1 MNKVKY
7 EHLLASVLKPARY
20 INNELNSYGKT
31 PSNDRVNFCL
41 AFPDVY
47 EIGFS
52 HLGIK
57 ILYTILNNDA
67 DAVADRVYA
76 PWPDFGELL
85 IKENIPLF
93 GIESSVACSDFD
105 VIGFTL
111 QSELTFTNV
120 LYMLEL
126 ANIPLLNVDRN
137 EDNPII
143 LGGGPAGANPM
154 PLSIF
159 FDAILIGDGE
169 DAIIEI
175 KDALKKTKQKSRIE
189 KLSTL
194 AYIEGVYVPILHKKK
209 TIKIRKFMDFNNL
222 DKSHKNQL
230 IPWVQPTHYR
240 YVAEIMRGC
249 SKGCRFCFAGMFYRP
264 VRERDPKII
273 LEQLVKE
280 IGEYGWSEAALTSL
294 SSSDYSC
301 IKPLL
306 LDIYNN
312 IDKSS
317 LSLPSMRVDS
327 IDDEL
332 TKLMSAMRQTGLTL
346 APEAGSQRLRDIINK
361 NITEEDIFKSIQI
374 ALNNGWRLVK
384 LYFMIGLP
392 FENDDDIQGIIKLIE
407 DIIKIS
413 GKRLQINVAISPFV
427 PKPFTPFQWAKMDN
441 KETMLSKIYQIRNG
455 LKKYKFVK
463 VKYHEVDTSILE
475 CIIGRGDKTVGKLIH
490 KAYNYGAKFDG
501 WNEHFNY
508 RYWQTAID
516 DLNID
521 ISNYTDAIDLE
532 KTLPWDQINIEIT
545 KKFLLEE
552 WRKAKE
558 IQLTEDCR
566 DGVCTYC
573 GICDKE
579 VQPQYAPHKEIPSF
593 KIAVDEQSN
602 VPNIHYRVFF
612 SKLDRLRFVAHL
624 DTMRM
629 IHNILRA
636 VDLPV
641 VFSHG
646 YNIHPKAALGAP
658 LPLGVQ
664 GENEYFDFVLKEET
678 STEFIFAQF
687 AKVMPKQLKLKKVI
701 PIENKQMRAMD
712 YYQFEKISVLPP
724 DGYSET
730 FFNKTIEF
738 NKAEEW
744 SFTRIRKGKAKTGN
758 LKSIIHE
765 ISWDNNEL
773 TVIKKTVGASIFD
786 CLQHIYEI
794 ERDNTNYFV
803 IIRRELIH
811 EILLENLK

>member
-20 INNELNSYGKT
+20 INSELNSYGKI
-31 PSNDRVNFCL
+31 PSKNSINFCL

-57 ILYTILNNDA
+57 ILYTILNNEE

-85 IKENIPLF
+85 IRENIPLF
-93 GIESSVACSDFD
+93 GIESSIACSDFD

-111 QSELTFTNV
+111 QSELTFTNI

-126 ANIPLLNVDRN
+126 ANIPLLSSVRK
-137 EDNPII
+137 EDDPII

-159 FDAILIGDGE
+159 FDAFLIGDGE

-175 KDALKKTKQKSRIE
+175 KNALKKTKQKRRAD
-189 KLSTL
+189 KLVAL
-194 AYIEGVYVPILHKKK
+194 ANIKGVYVPTLHKD
-209 TIKIRKFMDFNNL
+209 KIINARKFMDFDNL

-230 IPWVQPTHYR
+230 IPWIQPTHYR

-264 VRERDPKII
+264 VRERDPKVI

-280 IGEYGWSEAALTSL
+280 IGNYGWSEAALTSL

-327 IDDEL
+327 IDDDL

-361 NITEEDIFKSIQI
+361 NITEDDIFKSIQI
-374 ALNNGWRLVK
+374 ALNNGWQLVK

-392 FENDDDIQGIIKLIE
+392 FENDDDIMGIIQLIE

-413 GKRLQINVAISPFV
+413 GKKLQINVAISPFV
-427 PKPFTPFQWAKMDN
+427 PKPFTPFQWAKMDD
-441 KETMLSKIYQIRNG
+441 KETMLAKIYTIRNG
-455 LKKYKFVK
+455 LKRYKFVR
-463 VKYHEVDTSILE
+463 VKYHEVDNSVLE
-475 CIIGRGDKTVGKLIH
+475 CIIGRGDKAVGKLIY
-490 KAYNYGAKFDG
+490 KAYKYGAKFDG

-521 ISNYTDAIDLE
+521 ITNYTNAINIDE
-532 KTLPWDQINIEIT
+532 KLPWDMIDIGIT
-545 KKFLLEE
+545 KKFLAED
-552 WRKAKE
+552 WQRAKKV
-558 IQLTEDCR
+558 QLTEDCR
-566 DGVCTYC
+566 TGACTFC
-573 GICDKE
+573 GICNKE
-579 VQPQYAPHKEIPSF
+579 IQPQYVPQKETPSF
-593 KIAVDEQSN
+593 EIAVDEQSN
-602 VPNIHYRVFF
+602 IPNIYYRVFF
-612 SKLDRLRFVAHL
+612 SKVGRLRFVAHL

-629 IHNILRA
+629 IHNILRS
-636 VDLPV
+636 VNLPV
-641 VFSHG
+641 VFTHG
-646 YNIHPKAALGAP
+646 YNVHPKAALGAP

-687 AKVMPKQLKLKKVI
+687 KEVMPKQLKLKKVI
-701 PIENKQMRAMD
+701 PIETKQMRAMD
-712 YYQFEKISVLPP
+712 YYEFEKISVIPP
-724 DGYSET
+724 IGYT
-730 FFNKTIEF
+730 KNFQQKTVEF
-738 NKAEEW
+738 NEADEW
-744 SFTRIRKGKAKTGN
+744 QFTRIRKGKAKTGD
-758 LKSIIHE
+758 LKSIIHN
-765 ISWDNNEL
+765 ISWNNTEL

-794 ERDNTNYFV
+794 ERDNTNDFE
-803 IIRRELIH
+803 IIRRKLIH
-811 EILLENLK
+811 EV

>member
-20 INNELNSYGKT
+20 INNELNSYGKI
-31 PSNDRVNFCL
+31 PSKDCVNFCL

-52 HLGIK
+52 HLGLK
-57 ILYTILNNDA
+57 ILYTILNNEE

-93 GIESSVACSDFD
+93 GIESSIAAKDFD

-111 QSELTFTNV
+111 QSELTFTNI

-126 ANIPLLNVDRN
+126 ANIPLLNIDRN
-137 EDNPII
+137 ESDPII

-159 FDAILIGDGE
+159 FDAFLIGDGE
-169 DAIIEI
+169 DAIYEI
-175 KDALKKTKQKSRIE
+175 KNTLKETKQKSRAE
-189 KLSTL
+189 KLSAL
-194 AYIEGVYVPILHKKK
+194 AKIKGIYVPTLHKEKK
-209 TIKIRKFMDFNNL
+209 IKARKFMDFNNL

-230 IPWVQPTHYR
+230 IPWIQPTHYR

-264 VRERDPKII
+264 VRERDPKVI

-280 IGEYGWSEAALTSL
+280 ISEYGWSEAALTSL

-327 IDDEL
+327 IDDDL

-361 NITEEDIFKSIQI
+361 NITEDDIFKSIQI
-374 ALNNGWRLVK
+374 AINNGWQLVK

-392 FENDDDIQGIIKLIE
+392 FENENDILGIIKLIE

-413 GKRLQINVAISPFV
+413 GKKLQINVAISPFV
-427 PKPFTPFQWAKMDN
+427 PKPFTPFQWAKMDD
-441 KETMLSKIYQIRNG
+441 KETLLSKIYKIRNG
-455 LKKYKFVK
+455 LKRYKFVR
-463 VKYHEVDTSILE
+463 VKYHEVDNSVLE

-490 KAYNYGAKFDG
+490 KAYEYGAKFDG

-516 DLNID
+516 ELKID
-521 ISNYTDAIDLE
+521 ITNYTDAIDIDE
-532 KTLPWDQINIEIT
+532 KLPWDQIDIGIT
-545 KKFLLEE
+545 KAFLAEDWE
-552 WRKAKE
+552 RAKE
-558 IQLTEDCR
+558 MQLTEDCR
-566 DGVCTYC
+566 DGTCTYC

-579 VQPQYAPHKEIPSF
+579 VQSQYVPHKETPAF
-593 KIAVDEQSN
+593 EIAVDEQSN
-602 VPNIHYRVFF
+602 IPNIHYRVFF
-612 SKLDRLRFVAHL
+612 SKLNRLRFVAHL

-636 VDLPV
+636 VNLPV

-646 YNIHPKAALGAP
+646 YNVHPKAALGAP

-678 STEFIFAQF
+678 STEFIFTQF
-687 AKVMPKQLKLKKVI
+687 DKVMPIQLKLKKVI

-712 YYQFEKISVLPP
+712 YYQFEKISVIPP
-724 DGYSET
+724 DEYANN
-730 FFNKTIEF
+730 FQQKTNEF
-738 NKAEEW
+738 NEAKEW
-744 SFTRIRKGKAKTGN
+744 QFTRIRKGKAKTGN
-758 LKSIIHE
+758 LKSIIHK
-765 ISWDNNEL
+765 INWNNTEL

-794 ERDNTNYFV
+794 ERDNTNDFE

-811 EILLENLK
+811 KL

>member
-1 MNKVKY
+1 MTKVKY

-20 INNELNSYGKT
+20 INNELNSYGKI
-31 PSNDRVNFCL
+31 PANDCVNFCL

-57 ILYTILNNDA
+57 ILYTILNNEQ
-67 DAVADRVYA
+67 DAVADRVYT
-76 PWPDFGELL
+76 PWPDFGKLL

-93 GIESSVACSDFD
+93 GIESSIACSDFD

-126 ANIPLLNVDRN
+126 ANISLLNVNRN
-137 EDNPII
+137 EDDPII

-189 KLSTL
+189 KLTAL
-194 AYIEGVYVPILHKKK
+194 ANIEGVYVPTLHKKK

-230 IPWVQPTHYR
+230 IPWIQPTHYR

-249 SKGCRFCFAGMFYRP
+249 SRGCRFCFAGMFYRP
-264 VRERDPKII
+264 VRERDPKVI

-280 IGEYGWSEAALTSL
+280 VGNYGWGEAALTSL

-327 IDDEL
+327 IDDDL

-361 NITEEDIFKSIQI
+361 NISEEDIFRSIQI
-374 ALNNGWRLVK
+374 ALKNGWQLVK

-392 FENDDDIQGIIKLIE
+392 FENEEDILGIVKLIE

-413 GKRLQINVAISPFV
+413 GKKLQINVAISPFV
-427 PKPFTPFQWAKMDN
+427 PKPFTPFQWAKMDDR
-441 KETMLSKIYQIRNG
+441 ETMLSKIYLIRNG
-455 LKKYKFVK
+455 LKKYKFVR

-475 CIIGRGDKTVGKLIH
+475 CIIGRGDKTVGKLIY
-490 KAYNYGAKFDG
+490 KAYEYGAKFDG
-501 WNEHFNY
+501 WNEYFNY

-521 ISNYTDAIDLE
+521 ISNYTNAIDLE

-552 WRKAKE
+552 WGKAKE
-558 IQLTEDCR
+558 VQLTEDCR
-566 DGVCTYC
+566 DGICTYC
-573 GICDKE
+573 GICDKGI
-579 VQPQYAPHKEIPSF
+579 QPQYAPHKEIPSF

-602 VPNIHYRVFF
+602 IPNIHYRVFF
-612 SKLDRLRFVAHL
+612 SKVGRLRFVAHL

-664 GENEYFDFVLKEET
+664 GENEYFDFVLKEVISNEQ
-678 STEFIFAQF
+678 IFVQF
-687 AKVMPKQLKLKKVI
+687 DKIMPKQFKLKKVI
-701 PIENKQMRAMD
+701 PIENKQMRAMN
-712 YYQFEKISVLPP
+712 YYEFEKISVITPNENAE
-724 DGYSET
+724 S
-730 FFNKTIEF
+730 FQQKTIEF
-738 NKAEEW
+738 KKAEEW
-744 SFTRIRKGKAKTGN
+744 PFTRIRKGKKKTGN
-758 LKSIIHE
+758 LKDIIQKIE
-765 ISWDNNEL
+765 WDNTEL
-773 TVIKKTVGASIFD
+773 TVTKKVVGASIFD
-786 CLQHIYEI
+786 CLQHIYKI
-794 ERDNTNYFV
+794 ERDKTNDFE

-811 EILLENLK
+811 KD

>member
-1 MNKVKY
+1 MKIVKY

-20 INNELNSYGKT
+20 INNELNSYNKIPDENT
-31 PSNDRVNFCL
+31 VNFCL

-57 ILYTILNNDA
+57 ILYTILNNEE

-85 IKENIPLF
+85 AKENIPLF

-111 QSELTFTNV
+111 QSELTFTNI
-120 LYMLEL
+120 LYMLDL
-126 ANIPLLNVDRN
+126 ANIPLLNTERN
-137 EDNPII
+137 ETNPII

-154 PLSIF
+154 PLSLF
-159 FDAILIGDGE
+159 FDAFLIGDGE
-169 DAIIEI
+169 DAILEI
-175 KDALKKTKQKSRIE
+175 KDAIKETKHKSRLD
-189 KLSTL
+189 KLKAL
-194 AYIEGVYVPILHKKK
+194 ACIDGLYVPTLHTEKV
-209 TIKIRKFMDFNNL
+209 IKARKFLDLNNL
-222 DKSHKNQL
+222 DKTHKNQL
-230 IPWVQPTHYR
+230 IPWIQPTHYR

-264 VRERDPKII
+264 VRERDPKVI

-280 IGEYGWSEAALTSL
+280 IGSYGWSEAALTSL

-327 IDDEL
+327 IDDDL

-361 NITEEDIFKSIQI
+361 NISEEDIFRSIQI
-374 ALNNGWRLVK
+374 ALKNGWQLVK

-392 FENDDDIQGIIKLIE
+392 FENEDDILGIVKLVE

-413 GKRLQINVAISPFV
+413 GKKLQINVAISPFV
-427 PKPFTPFQWAKMDN
+427 PKPFTPFQWAKMDD
-441 KETMLSKIYQIRNG
+441 KETILNKVYLIRNG
-455 LKKYKFVK
+455 LKKYKFVR
-463 VKYHEVDTSILE
+463 VKYHEVDNSVLE
-475 CIIGRGDKTVGKLIH
+475 CIIGRGDKLAGELIL
-490 KAYNYGAKFDG
+490 KAYKFGAKFDG
-501 WNEHFNY
+501 WNEHFKY

-516 DLNID
+516 ELELD
-521 ISNYTDAIDLE
+521 ISNYTKAFDTE
-532 KTLPWDQINIEIT
+532 QTLPWDQIDIGIT
-545 KKFLLEE
+545 KKFLKNDWQRAE
-552 WRKAKE
+552 A

-566 DGVCTYC
+566 TGDCTFC
-573 GICDKE
+573 GICGKE
-579 VQPQYAPHKEIPSF
+579 IQPQYVPQKATPAFEIHP
-593 KIAVDEQSN
+593 DEKSN
-602 VPNIHYRVFF
+602 DPNIHYRVFF
-612 SKLDRLRFVAHL
+612 SKVGRLRFVAHL

-636 VDLPV
+636 VNLPV

-646 YNIHPKAALGAP
+646 YNVHPKAALGAP

-664 GENEYFDFVLKEET
+664 GENEYFDFVLKELL
-678 STEFIFAQF
+678 STEYIFDQF
-687 AKVMPKQLKLKKVI
+687 SKIMPVQLKLKDVTLI
-701 PIENKQMRAMD
+701 SNKQMRAMN
-712 YYQFEKISVLPP
+712 YYEFEKISVIPP
-724 DGYSET
+724 EN
-730 FFNKTIEF
+730 FFNIFQQKTDEYE
-738 NKAEEW
+738 KAEEW
-744 SFTRIRKGKAKTGN
+744 QFTRIRKGKEKTGN
-758 LKSIIHE
+758 LKSIINKIE
-765 ISWDNNEL
+765 WKTGEL

-794 ERDNTNYFV
+794 ERDKTNEFE

-811 EILLENLK
+811 EV

>member
-1 MNKVKY
+1 MNKVNY

-20 INNELNSYGKT
+20 INSELNSYGKT
-31 PSNDRVNFCL
+31 PSDNCVNFCL

-52 HLGIK
+52 HLGLK
-57 ILYTILNNDA
+57 ILYTILNNEEDA
-67 DAVADRVYA
+67 IADRVYA

-85 IKENIPLF
+85 FKEKIPLF
-93 GIESSVACSDFD
+93 GIESSIACSDFD

-111 QSELTFTNV
+111 QSELTFTNI

-126 ANIPLLNVDRN
+126 ANIPLMNTDRKEN
-137 EDNPII
+137 DPII
-143 LGGGPAGANPM
+143 MGGGPAGANPM
-154 PLSIF
+154 PLSNF
-159 FDAILIGDGE
+159 FDAFLIGDGE

-175 KDALKKTKQKSRIE
+175 KDALKYTKRKSRKE
-189 KLSTL
+189 KLTAL
-194 AYIEGVYVPILHKKK
+194 GNIKGIYVPTLHKEK
-209 TIKIRKFMDFNNL
+209 TIKARKFLDFNNL

-230 IPWVQPTHYR
+230 VPWIQPTHYR
-240 YVAEIMRGC
+240 FVAEIMRGC

-264 VRERDPKII
+264 VRERDPKVI

-280 IGEYGWSEAALTSL
+280 IKSYGWSEAALTSL

-306 LDIYNN
+306 LDIYNS

-327 IDDEL
+327 IDDDL

-361 NITEEDIFKSIQI
+361 NITEEDIFRSIGI
-374 ALNNGWRLVK
+374 ALDNGWQLVK

-392 FENDDDIQGIIKLIE
+392 FENEADILGIVKLIE

-413 GKRLQINVAISPFV
+413 GKKLQINVAISPFV
-427 PKPFTPFQWAKMDN
+427 PKPFTPFQWVKMDD
-441 KETMLSKIYQIRNG
+441 KKMLLDKVYKVRNG

-463 VKYHEVDTSILE
+463 VKYHEVDNSVLE
-475 CIIGRGDKTVGKLIH
+475 CVIGRGDIAIGELIL
-490 KAYNYGAKFDG
+490 KAYKFGAKFDG

-508 RYWQTAID
+508 RFWQTAID
-516 DLNID
+516 ELNFD
-521 ISNYTDAIDLE
+521 ITNYTNEIDLE
-532 KTLPWDQINIEIT
+532 RTLPWDNIDIGIT
-545 KKFLLEE
+545 KKFLKQDWE
-552 WRKAKE
+552 RAKE
-558 IQLTEDCR
+558 MQLTEDCR
-566 DGVCTYC
+566 DGVCTFC
-573 GICDKE
+573 GMCNQEI
-579 VQPQYAPHKEIPSF
+579 QPQYVPQKETPAF
-593 KIAVDEQSN
+593 DIAVDEQSN
-602 VPNIHYRVFF
+602 IPNIHYRVFF
-612 SKLDRLRFVAHL
+612 SKLNRLRFVAHL

-646 YNIHPKAALGAP
+646 YNVHPKSALGAP

-678 STEFIFAQF
+678 STELIFEQF
-687 AKVMPKQLKLKKVI
+687 NKVMPEQLKLKKVI
-701 PIENKQMRAMD
+701 PIANKQMRAMN
-712 YYQFEKISVLPP
+712 YYEFEKISVIPP
-724 DGYSET
+724 DEY
-730 FFNKTIEF
+730 FNNFQQKTDNF
-738 NKAEEW
+738 NQAEEW
-744 SFTRIRKGKAKTGN
+744 KFTRIRKGKTKIGD

-765 ISWDNNEL
+765 IEWSNNEL

-794 ERDNTNYFV
+794 ERDKTNNFE

-811 EILLENLK
+811 EI

>member
-1 MNKVKY
+1 MIKVKY
-7 EHLLASVLKPARY
+7 EHLLESVLKPARY

-31 PSNDRVNFCL
+31 PSVNSVNFCL

-52 HLGIK
+52 HLGLK
-57 ILYTILNNDA
+57 ILYTILNNEN

-76 PWPDFGELL
+76 PWPDFGDLL
-85 IKENIPLF
+85 NKNNIPLF
-93 GIESSVACSDFD
+93 GIESSVACSHFD

-111 QSELTFTNV
+111 QSELTFTNI

-126 ANIPLLNVDRN
+126 ANIPLMNTDRN
-137 EDNPII
+137 EDDPII

-159 FDAILIGDGE
+159 FDAFLIGDGE

-175 KDALKKTKQKSRIE
+175 KNALMETKQKSRTE
-189 KLSTL
+189 KLAAL
-194 AYIEGVYVPILHKKK
+194 ADIEGVYVPTLHKKK

-230 IPWVQPTHYR
+230 IPWIQPTHYR

-273 LEQLVKE
+273 LEQLIKE
-280 IGEYGWSEAALTSL
+280 VGNYGWSEAALTSL

-312 IDKSS
+312 INKSS

-327 IDDEL
+327 IDDDL

-361 NITEEDIFKSIQI
+361 NITEDDIFKSIQI
-374 ALNNGWRLVK
+374 ALNNGWQLVK

-392 FENDDDIQGIIKLIE
+392 FENDDDILGIIKLIE

-413 GKRLQINVAISPFV
+413 GKKLQINVAISPFV
-427 PKPFTPFQWAKMDN
+427 PKPFTPFQWVKMDD
-441 KETMLSKIYQIRNG
+441 KDVLLSKIYKIRNG
-455 LKKYKFVK
+455 LKKFKFVR
-463 VKYHEVDTSILE
+463 VKYHEIDNSVLE
-475 CIIGRGDKTVGKLIH
+475 CIIGRGDKAVGELIY
-490 KAYNYGAKFDG
+490 KAYKNGAKFDG
-501 WNEHFNY
+501 WNEHFSF

-516 DLNID
+516 ELGLNI
-521 ISNYTDAIDLE
+521 TDHTNAIKIDE
-532 KTLPWDQINIEIT
+532 KLPWDQIDIGIT
-545 KKFLLEE
+545 KKFLLEDWE
-552 WRKAKE
+552 KAKDV
-558 IQLTEDCR
+558 QLTEDCR
-566 DGVCTYC
+566 TGVCSNC
-573 GICDKE
+573 GICNNKI
-579 VQPQYAPHKEIPSF
+579 QPQYVPHKKTPDFE
-593 KIAVDEQSN
+593 IAVDEQSN
-602 VPNIHYRVFF
+602 IPNIHYRVFF
-612 SKLDRLRFVAHL
+612 SKIGRLRFVAHL

-636 VDLPV
+636 VDLPI

-646 YNIHPKAALGAP
+646 YNVHPKAALGAP

-678 STEFIFAQF
+678 ATEFIFTQF
-687 AKVMPKQLKLKKVI
+687 DKVMPKQLKLNNVI
-701 PIENKQMRAMD
+701 PIENKQMRAMN
-712 YYQFEKISVLPP
+712 YYEFEKISVIPP
-724 DGYSET
+724 DGYAKN
-730 FFNKTIEF
+730 FQQKTDEF
-738 NKAEEW
+738 NKADEW
-744 SFTRIRKGKAKTGN
+744 SFIRIRKGKEKTRN

-765 ISWDNNEL
+765 INWNNTEL

-786 CLQHIYEI
+786 ILKHIYEI
-794 ERDNTNYFV
+794 ERDNTNDFK

-811 EILLENLK
+811 EV

>member
-1 MNKVKY
+1 MIKVKY
-7 EHLLASVLKPARY
+7 EHLLESVLKPARY

-31 PSNDRVNFCL
+31 PSKNSVNFCL

-52 HLGIK
+52 HLGLK
-57 ILYTILNNDA
+57 ILYTILNNENDA
-67 DAVADRVYA
+67 IADRVYA
-76 PWPDFGELL
+76 PWPDFGDLL
-85 IKENIPLF
+85 NKNNIPLF

-111 QSELTFTNV
+111 QSELTFTNI

-126 ANIPLLNVDRN
+126 SNIPLMNADRN
-137 EDNPII
+137 EDDPII

-159 FDAILIGDGE
+159 FDAFLIGDGE

-175 KDALKKTKQKSRIE
+175 KDALKETKQKSRTE
-189 KLSTL
+189 KLAAL
-194 AYIEGVYVPILHKKK
+194 ANIDGVYIPTLHKKK
-209 TIKIRKFMDFNNL
+209 IIKIRKFMDFNNL

-230 IPWVQPTHYR
+230 IPWIQPTHYR

-264 VRERDPKII
+264 VRERDPKVI

-280 IGEYGWSEAALTSL
+280 VGNYGWSEAALTSL

-306 LDIYNN
+306 LDIYNSIN
-312 IDKSS
+312 KSS

-327 IDDEL
+327 IDDDL

-361 NITEEDIFKSIQI
+361 NITEDDIFKSIQI
-374 ALNNGWRLVK
+374 ALNNGWQLVK

-392 FENDDDIQGIIKLIE
+392 FENNDDILGIIKLIE

-413 GKRLQINVAISPFV
+413 GKKLQINIAISPFV
-427 PKPFTPFQWAKMDN
+427 PKPFTPFQWVKMDD
-441 KETMLSKIYQIRNG
+441 KEVLLSKIYKIRNG
-455 LKKYKFVK
+455 LKRFKFVR
-463 VKYHEVDTSILE
+463 VKYHEVDTSVLE
-475 CIIGRGDKTVGKLIH
+475 CIIGRGDKAVGELIY
-490 KAYNYGAKFDG
+490 KAYENGAKFDG
-501 WNEHFNY
+501 WNEHFNFQ
-508 RYWQTAID
+508 YWQTAID
-516 DLNID
+516 ELEINITD
-521 ISNYTDAIDLE
+521 HTDAIKIDE
-532 KTLPWDQINIEIT
+532 KLPWDQIDIGIT
-545 KKFLLEE
+545 KKFLLED
-552 WRKAKE
+552 WQKAKDV
-558 IQLTEDCR
+558 QLTEDCR
-566 DGVCTYC
+566 TGACSNC
-573 GICDKE
+573 GICNKE
-579 VQPQYAPHKEIPSF
+579 IQPQYVPHKKTPAFEIA
-593 KIAVDEQSN
+593 IDEQSN
-602 VPNIHYRVFF
+602 IPNIHYRVFF
-612 SKLDRLRFVAHL
+612 SKLNRLRFVAHL

-636 VDLPV
+636 VDLPI

-646 YNIHPKAALGAP
+646 YNVHPKAALGAP

-678 STEFIFAQF
+678 SPEFIFAQF
-687 AKVMPKQLKLKKVI
+687 AKVMPSQLKLKKVI
-701 PIENKQMRAMD
+701 PIENKQMRAMN
-712 YYQFEKISVLPP
+712 YYEFEKISIIPP
-724 DGYSET
+724 HEYAKI
-730 FFNKTIEF
+730 FQQKTNEF
-738 NKAEEW
+738 NEASRW
-744 SFTRIRKGKAKTGN
+744 QFIRIRKGKAKTHN
-758 LKSIIHE
+758 LKDIIHE
-765 ISWDNNEL
+765 ISWNNTEL

-786 CLQHIYEI
+786 VLKHIYEI
-794 ERDNTNYFV
+794 ERDKTNKFE

-811 EILLENLK
+811 KV

>member
-20 INNELNSYGKT
+20 INNELNSYGKK

-57 ILYTILNNDA
+57 ILYTILNNEE

-85 IKENIPLF
+85 IKKNIPLF
-93 GIESSVACSDFD
+93 GIESSIACSNFD

-111 QSELTFTNV
+111 QSELTFTNI

-126 ANIPLLNVDRN
+126 ANIPLLNTDRN
-137 EDNPII
+137 ENDPII

-169 DAIIEI
+169 DAILEI
-175 KDALKKTKQKSRIE
+175 KDALKEKKQKTRAE
-189 KLSTL
+189 KLAAL
-194 AYIEGVYVPILHKKK
+194 AKINGVYVPTLHKEKI
-209 TIKIRKFMDFNNL
+209 IKIRKFMDFNNL

-230 IPWVQPTHYR
+230 IPWIQPTHYR

-264 VRERDPKII
+264 VRERDPKVI

-280 IGEYGWSEAALTSL
+280 IGTYGWSEAALTSL

-327 IDDEL
+327 IDDDL

-361 NITEEDIFKSIQI
+361 NITEDDIFKSIQI
-374 ALNNGWRLVK
+374 ALNNGWQLVK

-392 FENDDDIQGIIKLIE
+392 FENDDDILGIIKLIE
-407 DIIKIS
+407 DIIIIS
-413 GKRLQINVAISPFV
+413 GKKLQINVAISPFV
-427 PKPFTPFQWAKMDN
+427 PKPFTPFQWTKMDD
-441 KETMLSKIYQIRNG
+441 KETLLTKIYKIRNG
-455 LKKYKFVK
+455 LKKFKFVR
-463 VKYHEVDTSILE
+463 VKYHEVDNSVLE
-475 CIIGRGDKTVGKLIH
+475 CIIGRGDKSVGKLIH
-490 KAYNYGAKFDG
+490 KAYEYGAKFDG

-508 RYWQTAID
+508 QYWQTAIN
-516 DLNID
+516 DLKID
-521 ISNYTDAIDLE
+521 ITDYTDAIDLE
-532 KTLPWDQINIEIT
+532 KSLPWDQIDIGIT
-545 KKFLLEE
+545 KKFLAED
-552 WRKAKE
+552 WQRAKE
-558 IQLTEDCR
+558 VQLTEDCR
-566 DGVCTYC
+566 DGACTYC

-579 VQPQYAPHKEIPSF
+579 IQPQYVPQKETPAF
-593 KIAVDEQSN
+593 EIAEDEQSN
-602 VPNIHYRVFF
+602 IPNIHYRVFF
-612 SKLDRLRFVAHL
+612 SKVGRLRFVAHL

-678 STEFIFAQF
+678 STELIFAQF
-687 AKVMPKQLKLKKVI
+687 DKVMPKQLKLKKVI

-712 YYQFEKISVLPP
+712 YYEFEKISVIPP
-724 DGYSET
+724 EGFSEI
-730 FFNKTIEF
+730 FQQKTNEF
-738 NKAEEW
+738 NEAEEW
-744 SFTRIRKGKAKTGN
+744 SFTRIRKGKTKTGN
-758 LKSIIHE
+758 LKSIVHE
-765 ISWDNNEL
+765 ISWDNTEL

-786 CLQHIYEI
+786 CLHHIYEI
-794 ERDNTNYFV
+794 ERDNTNDFE
-803 IIRRELIH
+803 IIRRELVH
-811 EILLENLK
+811 KV

>member
-20 INNELNSYGKT
+20 INSELNSYGKT
-31 PSNDRVNFCL
+31 PSINSVNFCL

-52 HLGIK
+52 HLGLK
-57 ILYTILNNDA
+57 ILYTILNNEE

-85 IKENIPLF
+85 KHNKIPLF
-93 GIESSVACSDFD
+93 GIESSLACSDFD

-111 QSELTFTNV
+111 QSELTFTNI
-120 LYMLEL
+120 LYMFDL
-126 ANIPLLNVDRN
+126 ANIPLLNKDRN
-137 EDNPII
+137 EDDPII

-159 FDAILIGDGE
+159 FDAFLIGDGE

-175 KDALKKTKQKSRIE
+175 KDALKETKQKNRVE
-189 KLSTL
+189 KLTAL
-194 AYIEGVYVPILHKKK
+194 ANIEGVYVPTLHKEKI
-209 TIKIRKFMDFNNL
+209 IKVRKFMDFDNL

-230 IPWVQPTHYR
+230 IPWIQPTHYR

-264 VRERDPKII
+264 VRERDPKVI

-280 IGEYGWSEAALTSL
+280 IGSYGWSEAALTSL

-312 IDKSS
+312 IDNSS

-327 IDDEL
+327 IDDDL

-361 NITEEDIFKSIQI
+361 NITEDDIFKSIQI
-374 ALNNGWRLVK
+374 ALNNGWQLVK

-392 FENDDDIQGIIKLIE
+392 FENDDDILGIIKLIE
-407 DIIKIS
+407 DIINIS
-413 GKRLQINVAISPFV
+413 GKKLQINVAISPFV
-427 PKPFTPFQWAKMDN
+427 PKPFTPFQWAKMDD
-441 KETMLSKIYQIRNG
+441 KETLLSKIYQIRNG
-455 LKKYKFVK
+455 LERYKFVI
-463 VKYHEVDTSILE
+463 VKYHEVDNSVLE
-475 CIIGRGDKTVGKLIH
+475 CIIGRGDKTVGELIH
-490 KAYNYGAKFDG
+490 KAYKYGAKFDG
-501 WNEHFNY
+501 WNEHFCF

-516 DLNID
+516 DLKID
-521 ISNYTDAIDLE
+521 ITDYTNTIKIDG
-532 KTLPWDQINIEIT
+532 KLPWDQIDIGIT
-545 KKFLLEE
+545 KKFLVVDWE
-552 WRKAKE
+552 RAKKV
-558 IQLTEDCR
+558 QLTEDCR
-566 DGVCTYC
+566 DEACTYC
-573 GICDKE
+573 GICNNE
-579 VQPQYAPHKEIPSF
+579 IQPQYVPHKKTPTFE
-593 KIAVDEQSN
+593 IAVDEQSN
-602 VPNIHYRVFF
+602 IPNIHYRVFF
-612 SKLDRLRFVAHL
+612 SKVGRLRFVAHL

-636 VDLPV
+636 VDLPI

-646 YNIHPKAALGAP
+646 YNVHPKASLGAP

-664 GENEYFDFVLKEET
+664 GENEYFDFVMKEET
-678 STEFIFAQF
+678 SPELIFAQF
-687 AKVMPKQLKLKKVI
+687 DKVMPKQLKLKKVI

-712 YYQFEKISVLPP
+712 YYQFEKISVIPP
-724 DGYSET
+724 EEFT
-730 FFNKTIEF
+730 EILKQKTIEF
-738 NKAEEW
+738 NETEEW
-744 SFTRIRKGKAKTGN
+744 PFTRIRKGKAKTGN
-758 LKSIIHE
+758 LKSIIHKIE
-765 ISWDNNEL
+765 WHNTEL

-786 CLQHIYEI
+786 CLQHIFEI
-794 ERDNTNYFV
+794 ERENTNDFE

-811 EILLENLK
+811 EV

>member
-1 MNKVKY
+1 MNSVKY

-20 INNELNSYGKT
+20 INSELNSYNKLPADDT
-31 PSNDRVNFCL
+31 INFCL

-52 HLGIK
+52 HLGLK
-57 ILYTILNNDA
+57 ILYTILNNEE

-85 IKENIPLF
+85 TKENIPLF
-93 GIESSVACSDFD
+93 GIESSIACSDFD

-111 QSELTFTNV
+111 QSELTFTNI
-120 LYMLEL
+120 LYMLDL
-126 ANIPLLNVDRN
+126 ARIPLLNTNRN
-137 EDNPII
+137 ESDPII

-159 FDAILIGDGE
+159 FDAFLIGDGE
-169 DAIIEI
+169 DAILEI
-175 KDALKKTKQKSRIE
+175 KDAIKKTKLKSRIE
-189 KLSTL
+189 KLQTL
-194 AYIEGVYVPILHKKK
+194 AKIDGVYVPTLHTEKI
-209 TIKIRKFMDFNNL
+209 IKARKFMDFNNL
-222 DKSHKNQL
+222 DKTHNNQL
-230 IPWVQPTHYR
+230 IPWIQPTHYR
-240 YVAEIMRGC
+240 YIAEIMRGC

-264 VRERDPKII
+264 VRERDPKVI

-280 IGEYGWSEAALTSL
+280 IGSYGWSEAALTSL

-306 LDIYNN
+306 LEIYNN

-327 IDDEL
+327 IDDDL

-361 NITEEDIFKSIQI
+361 NISEEDIFRSIQI
-374 ALNNGWRLVK
+374 ALNNGWQLVK

-392 FENDDDIQGIIKLIE
+392 FENDDDILGIVKLVE

-413 GKRLQINVAISPFV
+413 GKKLQINVAISPFV
-427 PKPFTPFQWAKMDN
+427 PKPFTPFQWARMDD
-441 KETMLSKIYQIRNG
+441 KETMLNKVFQIRNG
-455 LKKYKFVK
+455 LKKYKFVR
-463 VKYHEVDTSILE
+463 VKYHEVDNSVLE
-475 CIIGRGDKTVGKLIH
+475 CVIGRGDKLIGELIL
-490 KAYNYGAKFDG
+490 KAYEFGAKFDG
-501 WNEHFNY
+501 WNEFFNY
-508 RYWQTAID
+508 RYWQSAID
-516 DLNID
+516 ELDID
-521 ISNYTDAIDLE
+521 ISNYTKAFDTE
-532 KTLPWDQINIEIT
+532 QTLPWDQIDIGIT
-545 KKFLLEE
+545 KKFL
-552 WRKAKE
+552 KE
-558 IQLTEDCR
+558 DWKRAEAIQLTEDCR
-566 DGVCTYC
+566 TGDCTTC
-573 GICDKE
+573 GICGKE
-579 VQPQYAPHKEIPSF
+579 IQPQYVTREETPDFEIHT
-593 KIAVDEQSN
+593 DEQSN

-612 SKLDRLRFVAHL
+612 SKVGRLRFVAHL

-664 GENEYFDFVLKEET
+664 GENEYFDFVLKEEI
-678 STEFIFAQF
+678 STEKIFTQF
-687 AKVMPKQLKLKKVI
+687 AKVMPEQLKLKKVI

-712 YYQFEKISVLPP
+712 YYEFEKISVIPP
-724 DGYSET
+724 TSFFKT
-730 FFNKTIEF
+730 FQQKTDEF
-738 NKAEEW
+738 NKADEW
-744 SFTRIRKGKAKTGN
+744 IFTRIRKGKEKTGN
-758 LKSIIHE
+758 LKSIIHKIE
-765 ISWDNNEL
+765 WNNNEL
-773 TVIKKTVGASIFD
+773 IIIKKTVGASIFD

-794 ERDNTNYFV
+794 ERENTNDFE

-811 EILLENLK
+811 EL

>member
-1 MNKVKY
+1 MKKVKY

-31 PSNDRVNFCL
+31 PSNNCVNFCL

-57 ILYTILNNDA
+57 ILYTILNNEKDT
-67 DAVADRVYA
+67 VADRVYA

-93 GIESSVACSDFD
+93 GIESSIACFDFD

-126 ANIPLLNVDRN
+126 ANISLLNVDRN
-137 EDNPII
+137 EDDPII

-169 DAIIEI
+169 NAIIEI
-175 KDALKKTKQKSRIE
+175 KDTLKKTKQKSRIE
-189 KLSTL
+189 KLSAL
-194 AYIEGVYVPILHKKK
+194 AYIEGVYVPTLHKKK

-264 VRERDPKII
+264 VRERDPKVI
-273 LEQLVKE
+273 LEQLIKE
-280 IGEYGWSEAALTSL
+280 VGNYGWREAALTSL

-327 IDDEL
+327 IDDDL
-332 TKLMSAMRQTGLTL
+332 TKLMSAMGQTGLTL

-392 FENDDDIQGIIKLIE
+392 FENDDDIKGIIKLIE

-455 LKKYKFVK
+455 LKKYKFVR

-475 CIIGRGDKTVGKLIH
+475 CIIGRGDKTIGKLIY

-558 IQLTEDCR
+558 VQLTEDCR

-579 VQPQYAPHKEIPSF
+579 VQPQYAPHKEIPPF

-602 VPNIHYRVFF
+602 IPNIHYRVFF
-612 SKLDRLRFVAHL
+612 SKIGRLRFVAHL

-678 STEFIFAQF
+678 STELIFAQF
-687 AKVMPKQLKLKKVI
+687 DKIMPKQLKLKKVI
-701 PIENKQMRAMD
+701 PIENKQMRAMN
-712 YYQFEKISVLPP
+712 YYEFEKISVITPNENAE
-724 DGYSET
+724 S
-730 FFNKTIEF
+730 FHQKTIEF
-738 NKAEEW
+738 NKAKEW
-744 SFTRIRKGKAKTGN
+744 PFTRIRKGKKKTGN
-758 LKSIIHE
+758 LKDIIHKIE
-765 ISWDNNEL
+765 WENTEL
-773 TVIKKTVGASIFD
+773 TIIKKTVGASIFD

-794 ERDNTNYFV
+794 ERDNTNDFE

-811 EILLENLK
+811 EV

>member
-20 INNELNSYGKT
+20 INNELNSYGKI
-31 PSNDRVNFCL
+31 PSDECVNFCL

-57 ILYTILNNDA
+57 ILYTILNNEE

-85 IKENIPLF
+85 TKENIPLF
-93 GIESSVACSDFD
+93 GIESSIACSDFD

-111 QSELTFTNV
+111 QSELTFTNI
-120 LYMLEL
+120 LYMLKL
-126 ANIPLLNVDRN
+126 AKIPLLNTNRK
-137 EDNPII
+137 EDDPII

-159 FDAILIGDGE
+159 FDAFLIGDGE

-175 KDALKKTKQKSRIE
+175 KDALKETKQKSRAE
-189 KLSTL
+189 KLIAL
-194 AYIEGVYVPILHKKK
+194 AKIEGIFVPTLHEKEI
-209 TIKIRKFMDFNNL
+209 IKARKFLDFNNL

-230 IPWVQPTHYR
+230 VPWIQPTHYR

-264 VRERDPKII
+264 VRERDPKVI

-280 IGEYGWSEAALTSL
+280 IGNYGWSEAALTSL

-306 LDIYNN
+306 LDIYNS

-327 IDDEL
+327 IDDDL

-361 NITEEDIFKSIQI
+361 NITEDDIFRSIRI
-374 ALNNGWRLVK
+374 ALNNGWQLVK

-392 FENDDDIQGIIKLIE
+392 YENDDDILGIVKLIE

-413 GKRLQINVAISPFV
+413 GKNLQINVAISPFV
-427 PKPFTPFQWAKMDN
+427 PKPFTPFQWAKMDD
-441 KETMLSKIYQIRNG
+441 KEMLLTKIYKIRNG
-455 LKKYKFVK
+455 LKKYKFVR
-463 VKYHEVDTSILE
+463 VKYHEVDNSVLE
-475 CIIGRGDKTVGKLIH
+475 CIIGRGDKSIGKLIQ
-490 KAYNYGAKFDG
+490 KSYEYGAKFDG
-501 WNEHFNY
+501 WNEHFNF

-516 DLNID
+516 DLQLD
-521 ISNYTDAIDLE
+521 ITKYTNAIDL
-532 KTLPWDQINIEIT
+532 KSILPWDQIDIGIT
-545 KKFLLEE
+545 KKFLLEDWE
-552 WRKAKE
+552 RAQKV
-558 IQLTEDCR
+558 QLTEDCR
-566 DGVCTYC
+566 DGDCTYC
-573 GICDKE
+573 GICNKE
-579 VQPQYAPHKEIPSF
+579 VQPQYVPQKETPAF
-593 KIAVDEQSN
+593 EIAVDEQSN
-602 VPNIHYRVFF
+602 IPNIHYRVFF
-612 SKLDRLRFVAHL
+612 SKLGRLRFVAHL

-636 VDLPV
+636 VKLPV
-641 VFSHG
+641 VFTHG
-646 YNIHPKAALGAP
+646 YNVHPKSALGAP

-678 STEFIFAQF
+678 STKLIFAQF
-687 AKVMPKQLKLKKVI
+687 DKVMPEQLKLRKVI
-701 PIENKQMRAMD
+701 PIENKQMRAMN
-712 YYQFEKISVLPP
+712 YYEFEKISVIPP
-724 DGYSET
+724 DNLHEI
-730 FFNKTIEF
+730 FKNKTMEF
-738 NKAEEW
+738 NKANEW
-744 SFTRIRKGKAKTGN
+744 QFTRIRKRKEKTGN
-758 LKSIIHE
+758 LKNIIHE
-765 ISWDNNEL
+765 INWDNNEL
-773 TVIKKTVGASIFD
+773 TVIKRTVGGSIFD
-786 CLQHIYEI
+786 CLQHIFEI
-794 ERDNTNYFV
+794 ERDSTNGFE

-811 EILLENLK
+811 KI